1 MKKKTRYL
9 IGIAA
14 ISLLALSGSAETFA
28 GESQGSRAT
37 VSVLSDDMEEPSDEA
52 GNETDDTEDS
62 DTGSSGSGSTDSS
75 TSESTEPSSSES
87 HEDGTKPGTRNSG
100 NKQDPS
106 NQGAQNNSN
115 NINSGI
121 AVNSNT
127 QNVSHSN
134 GNQHKQ
140 YPQTNDRYTPLYS
153 ILGGII
159 LLAGLAGIYITH
171 KKKGENKNEKN

>member
-37 VSVLSDDMEEPSDEA
+37 VSVLADE
-52 GNETDDTEDS
+52 TEGS
-62 DTGSSGSGSTDSS
+62 DTGSSGSGSTDGSS
-75 TSESTEPSSSES
+75 SESTEPSSSES
-87 HEDGTKPGTRNSG
+87 HEDGTKPGTGNSG

-115 NINSGI
+115 NINSGNV
-121 AVNSNT
+121 ANFNT

-159 LLAGLAGIYITH
+159 LLVGLAGIYITH

>member
-1 MKKKTRYL
+1 MKKKTSYL

-14 ISLLALSGSAETFA
+14 ISLLVLSSSLEVFA

-37 VSVLSDDMEEPSDEA
+37 VSVLADELEEPSEEDS
-52 GNETDDTEDS
+52 NETDDTEDS
-62 DTGSSGSGSTDSS
+62 DTGCSGSESTDSS

-87 HEDGTKPGTRNSG
+87 HDDGTNAGTENSG
-100 NKQDPS
+100 NKQESS
-106 NQGAQNNSN
+106 NQGAPNNSKTDNNSN
-115 NINSGI
+115 S
-121 AVNSNT
+121 
-127 QNVSHSN
+127 QNVSHST

-159 LLAGLAGIYITH
+159 LLIGLGGIYITY
-171 KKKGENKNEKN
+171 KKKGEIKNEKN

>member
-37 VSVLSDDMEEPSDEA
+37 VSVLSDDMEEPVTGIEGSTPE
-52 GNETDDTEDS
+52 GTEHSKDP
-62 DTGSSGSGSTDSS
+62 DPGSSG
-75 TSESTEPSSSES
+75 SESTEPSSSES
-87 HEDGTKPGTRNSG
+87 HEDGTKPGTGNSG

-106 NQGAQNNSN
+106 NQGAQNNSNTSN